1 MDQSKLKIKE
11 TLLNLSPSMVFELLL
26 VLTSLLI
33 QMFLYNSGQG
43 NPLQLII
50 SAIKLNFVCF
60 DRLCPGPLGAVNDN
74 DENIHC
80 GPFICVSS

>member
-11 TLLNLSPSMVFELLL
+11 TLLNLSPSMGCELLL

-33 QMFLYNSGQG
+33 QMFISIIL
-43 NPLQLII
+43 LQLII
-50 SAIKLNFVCF
+50 SAIKLHFVCF